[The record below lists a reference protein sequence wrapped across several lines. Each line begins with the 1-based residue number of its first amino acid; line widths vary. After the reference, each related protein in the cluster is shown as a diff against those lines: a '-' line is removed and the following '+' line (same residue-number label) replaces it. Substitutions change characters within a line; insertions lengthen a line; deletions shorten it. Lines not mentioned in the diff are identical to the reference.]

1 VESEIP
7 ARRPKT
13 FVIHVSSSPTGEVAG
28 HIHHV
33 RTGEK
38 RRFDDFQGLS
48 AAILGMVGDAT
59 SDEGAP

>member
-1 VESEIP
+1 MESEILP
-7 ARRPKT
+7 GRTNT
-13 FVIHVSSSPTGEVAG
+13 FVIHVSSNTSGEVAG

-48 AAILGMVGDAT
+48 AAILGMVGADAP
-59 SDEGAP
+59 DEGTP

>member
-1 VESEIP
+1 MESEILP
-7 ARRPKT
+7 PRPNT
-13 FVIHVSSSPTGEVAG
+13 FVIHVSSNATGELAG

-48 AAILGMVGDAT
+48 AAILGMVRGDAP
-59 SDEGAP
+59 DEGTS